1 MIERNYKIYM
11 KERNKKEKEEK
22 KRDEKRKRRIGKCEQ
37 WRKS

>member
-11 KERNKKEKEEK
+11 KERNKKEKEEN